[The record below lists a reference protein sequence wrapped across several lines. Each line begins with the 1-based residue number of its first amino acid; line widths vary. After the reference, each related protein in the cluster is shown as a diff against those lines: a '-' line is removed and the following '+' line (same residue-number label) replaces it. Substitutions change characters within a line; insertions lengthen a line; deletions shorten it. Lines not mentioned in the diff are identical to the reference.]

1 MKNYHTKSVKTG
13 IACLML
19 LWVVLFSFNVQAR
32 SQHYWVS
39 EHIALSDDVV
49 TFGHIAEPRTD
60 KARERWSEVRELKLW
75 RAPEAGQRIV
85 LPRAQIKDRL
95 AAVDKDIARNSII
108 PQEITFQRGA
118 KVYSHDELA
127 AMVED
132 YLMPRMRDMGEEVE
146 FRDFR
151 LPAPVYLENAYEQIE
166 IQTSTD
172 PAPGRNT
179 LRISIIDAHGS
190 VSKRL
195 SGNVFADVWMTV
207 ACAAKP
213 LNRGDVVGPK
223 DVRFERKNLA
233 YLRDDVW
240 DGKTGP
246 WRVRSSI
253 GQGQPILQRALQTV
267 PVVSRGERANLV
279 YESGSVTLSVPVEV
293 LEDGQ
298 KGDSIMVRNMQSRKE
313 IAGIVQDGGT
323 IIVR

>member
-1 MKNYHTKSVKTG
+1 MKNYHIESIKAGV
-13 IACLML
+13 ACLML
-19 LWVVLFSFNVQAR
+19 LTVFFSLNAQAG
-32 SQHYWVS
+32 SSHYWIS

-60 KARERWSEVRELKLW
+60 QGRERWSEVRGLKLW

-85 LPRAQIKDRL
+85 LPRTQVMDRL
-95 AAVDKDIARNSII
+95 TSVDKDIARNSII

-127 AMVED
+127 SMVTD
-132 YLMPRMRDMGEEVE
+132 YLMPRMRDMGEQIE

-151 LPAPVYLENAYEQIE
+151 LPAPVYLENAYEQVE

-179 LRISIIDAHGS
+179 LRISVIDAHGA

-207 ACAAKP
+207 ACASKP
-213 LNRGDVVGPK
+213 LNRGDVVGPR

-240 DGKTGP
+240 DGRTGP

-267 PVVSRGERANLV
+267 PVVSRGDQANLV
-279 YESGSVTLSVPVEV
+279 YEGGNVTLSVPVEV

-298 KGDSIMVRNMQSRKE
+298 KGDSIMVRNMRSRKE
-313 IAGIVQDGGT
+313 IAGTVQDGGT